1 MAFGRR
7 ALLATILVV
16 DDQIDACRALV
27 RLLRHYGHDAT
38 CLGSGPDALTF
49 LTQTLPDLLIL
60 DVMMPGMDGLDVLR
74 VIRSDPRLQK
84 LPVVLFSALSD
95 PKFREYALNE
105 GASDYWVKGA
115 LDFSR
120 LDSQI
125 AAHLPPA

>member
-1 MAFGRR
+1 RGEPV
-7 ALLATILVV
+7 ATILVV
-16 DDQIDACRALV
+16 DDQMDACRALV

-38 CLGSGPDALTF
+38 CLPSGPDALTF
-49 LTQTLPDLLIL
+49 LTQNIPDLLIL

-95 PKFREYALNE
+95 PKFREYAINE

-115 LDFSR
+115 IDYAR
-120 LDSQI
+120 LDTHL
-125 AAHLPPA
+125 AAYLPHA